1 MANKTVL
8 GVHAAYRDDIGDL
21 VTRRPVPGPALPDLD
36 PFLFLNHH
44 GPQTYPPDNRGLP
57 FGPHPHRGFE
67 TVTFILEGSLAH
79 HDSGGSSSVIEAGG
93 VQWMTAGRGIV
104 HAEISPESFLRKG
117 GPLEILQLWVN
128 LPARMKMI
136 EPAYVGLQQAEI
148 PVFERDGLRM
158 QIISGEWRSTAGPV
172 RSNTGVFMSVAN
184 LDEGAVLDVD
194 GLSGRTVFLYLVSGE
209 LEVEGAIV
217 SEAHLVQCSHAGDR
231 LTMRA
236 RLSSRILF
244 GHAEPIGEP
253 IVSHGPFVMNSVAEI
268 EQAVAD
274 YRAGLFGGLPI

>member
-1 MANKTVL
+1 M
-8 GVHAAYRDDIGDL
+8 
-21 VTRRPVPGPALPDLD
+21 
-36 PFLFLNHH
+36 
-44 GPQTYPPDNRGLP
+44 
-57 FGPHPHRGFE
+57 
-67 TVTFILEGSLAH
+67 
-79 HDSGGSSSVIEAGG
+79 
-93 VQWMTAGRGIV
+93 
-104 HAEISPESFLRKG
+104 
-117 GPLEILQLWVN
+117 
-128 LPARMKMI
+128 
-136 EPAYVGLQQAEI
+136 
-148 PVFERDGLRM
+148 
-158 QIISGEWRSTAGPV
+158 
-172 RSNTGVFMSVAN
+172 
-184 LDEGAVLDVD
+184 
-194 GLSGRTVFLYLVSGE
+194 FLYLVSGE